1 MPTIMYKER
10 CANKGF
16 LRNINYEDPVVKYR
30 GLKVLRIA
38 KLIAEKE
45 LKIPLHLAVDI
56 FYSFYLPMPILI
68 DKQEIPSNKMK
79 DYNIINY
86 LLRSS
91 FIHDI
96 RSRTVVD
103 GLMSSIAASIFITEL
118 IKLEEETRPTATSS
132 SKRKG
137 EETST
142 PTNEQAIRRNVEKAI
157 SNTLRDVEN
166 AKKLKSLIEGEQPG
180 SVSVMAY
187 EEYGP
192 ELIRLARNIEVRK
205 ILDILRGIKPW
216 SINIPEKKQRFKH
229 GELTGYELG
238 KDIERIVPS
247 ILALPDELFYIKYL
261 ENRLLLYQKMLS
273 QGKGPLYVLL
283 DKSGSMDGMKMTWAK
298 AVALSLYMRAIKEH
312 REYYFR
318 FFDSI
323 PYPLAK
329 VEKRPKASQVLK
341 LIDYIA
347 QVRGSGGTDISKAI
361 ITACND
367 IRAGNVNKMSD
378 IILITDGVDR
388 IAEQLVLYNLKRA
401 NARLIT
407 VMIMGD
413 NKSLKNISTK
423 YFSVMKLSQ
432 KHLLQIV
439 EV

>member
-1 MPTIMYKER
+1 
-10 CANKGF
+10 
-16 LRNINYEDPVVKYR
+16 
-30 GLKVLRIA
+30 
-38 KLIAEKE
+38 
-45 LKIPLHLAVDI
+45 
-56 FYSFYLPMPILI
+56 
-68 DKQEIPSNKMK
+68 
-79 DYNIINY
+79 
-86 LLRSS
+86 
-91 FIHDI
+91 
-96 RSRTVVD
+96 
-103 GLMSSIAASIFITEL
+103 
-118 IKLEEETRPTATSS
+118 
-132 SKRKG
+132 
-137 EETST
+137 
-142 PTNEQAIRRNVEKAI
+142 
-157 SNTLRDVEN
+157 
-166 AKKLKSLIEGEQPG
+166 
-180 SVSVMAY
+180 
-187 EEYGP
+187 
-192 ELIRLARNIEVRK
+192 
-205 ILDILRGIKPW
+205 
-216 SINIPEKKQRFKH
+216 
-229 GELTGYELG
+229 
-238 KDIERIVPS
+238 
-247 ILALPDELFYIKYL
+247 
-261 ENRLLLYQKMLS
+261 
-273 QGKGPLYVLL
+273 
-283 DKSGSMDGMKMTWAK
+283 MTWAK

-367 IRAGNVNKMSD
+367 IRAGSVNKMSD

>member
-1 MPTIMYKER
+1 MLTKRYKE
-10 CANKGF
+10 NLVEKGL
-16 LRNINYEDPVVKYR
+16 LRNINYEDPIVRYR

-38 KLIAEKE
+38 RLIAEKE
-45 LKIPLHLAVDI
+45 LKIPLHLAIDI
-56 FYSFYLPMPILI
+56 FYSFYLPMPILE
-68 DKQEIPSNKMK
+68 DKQEIPRNKIK

-96 RSRTVVD
+96 RSRTIVD
-103 GLMSSIAASIFITEL
+103 GLMSSIAASIFISEL
-118 IKLEEETRPTATSS
+118 IKLEEESRSMASS
-132 SKRKG
+132 TSKRRG

-142 PTNEQAIRRNVEKAI
+142 LSNEQIVKRNVEKAI

-166 AKKLKSLIEGEQPG
+166 AKKLKTLIEGTQPG
-180 SVSVMAY
+180 SISVLAY

-192 ELIRLARNIEVRK
+192 ELIRLARNIEVKK

-261 ENRLLLYQKMLS
+261 ENRLLLYQKKLS

-298 AVALSLYMRAIKEH
+298 AVALSLYMRAVKEH

-318 FFDSI
+318 FFNSI

-361 ITACND
+361 MTACND
-367 IRAGNVNKMSD
+367 IRAGNVNRRSD